1 MSAPAIK
8 GSSGNRFV
16 SSLALAFFA
25 TGMLDVIASLF
36 LRDIAQTFFGST
48 NGAAIGA
55 ASQIVLIS
63 TIAAVIFGSLSGVL
77 SVRFQH
83 KTLLLFGAS
92 CIIIGAVG
100 CFLAPSFIFLEIFY
114 PLDGIGTVIVGAM
127 AFSLIGEFLPL
138 EKRAKAIGW
147 VVATAILS
155 SAIGFPVSGFI
166 AGISGWRS
174 VLLIYILPVSSA
186 ALALAYISI
195 PLASKK
201 VKDKID
207 KGAYFSSLKQVFVNK
222 SATACLI
229 GGMLINAAGVWSFF
243 AATFWRAQF
252 SLSIQVVSVI
262 TLGVTLVF
270 ALGSLIGGRLIDRVG
285 RKRLVVTTWLLRG
298 LLIAAIVFMPDF
310 WTALSMSFLA
320 TLVGGL
326 AVTSGPSLSLEQA
339 PKSRGTM
346 MSIGGVFGSVG
357 SALGVY
363 AGGIAIGQFSYQMLG
378 LTFGVFGAASALVIF
393 LFAKDPCKGSR
404 VVEIN

>member
-1 MSAPAIK
+1 MSDLSPTVEK
-8 GSSGNRFV
+8 SSSNQRFV

-36 LRDIAQTFFGST
+36 LRDIAMTFFGST
-48 NGAAIGA
+48 SRTAVGA
-55 ASQIVLIS
+55 ASHIVLIS
-63 TIAAVIFGSLSGVL
+63 TVAAVIFGSLSGIL
-77 SVRFQH
+77 SVRVKH
-83 KTLLLFGAS
+83 KTLLLVGAL
-92 CIIIGAVG
+92 CITIGAVG

-114 PLDGIGTVIVGAM
+114 PLDGVGTVIVGAM

-147 VVATAILS
+147 VVAAAILS
-155 SAIGFPVSGFI
+155 SAIGFPVAGFI
-166 AGISGWRS
+166 AGVSGWRS
-174 VLLIYILPVSSA
+174 VLLLYILPVSVA

-195 PLASKK
+195 PLASRKEQI
-201 VKDKID
+201 KIE
-207 KGAYFSSLKQVFVNK
+207 KGAYFSSLKAVFFNK
-222 SATACLI
+222 SATACLF
-229 GGMLINAAGVWSFF
+229 GSMLINAAGVWAFF
-243 AATFWRAQF
+243 AATFWRDQF

-270 ALGSLIGGRLIDRVG
+270 ALGSLIGGRLINKVG
-285 RKRLVVTTWLLRG
+285 RKRLVISTWLLRG

-363 AGGIAIGQFSYQMLG
+363 AGGIAIGQFGYQILG
-378 LTFGVFGAASALVIF
+378 LTFGTFGVASALVIF
-393 LFAKDPCKGSR
+393 LFAKDPCR
-404 VVEIN
+404 T